1 MTIQAGTVFA
11 MVPPAIPGLGA
22 SGGLQLQLEDRRNL
36 GPTEMQQAI
45 NAMLASYHSKPALA
59 FRLQPV
65 SGKRSPVFSEYRPG

>member
-1 MTIQAGTVFA
+1 MTIQAAEVFA

-45 NAMLASYHSKPALA
+45 NALLASY
-59 FRLQPV
+59 PV
-65 SGKRSPVFSEYRPG
+65 SYTHLVLSVLSNPASCGKLR